1 METYTQDKNGIPTIE
16 KTTKAVLD
24 YSFDWSQWLAPITD
38 AITDYTVEAPPG
50 ITVDYD
56 TVAGGVVTVWLSGGT
71 AGNTYPV
78 RCKITTTAGRTEERM
93 IRVAMVAGK

>member
-1 METYTQDKNGIPTIE
+1 METYTPDQNGNPTIQ

-24 YSFDWSQWLAPITD
+24 YSFDWSKWLKPVADTITSY
-38 AITDYTVEAPPG
+38 AVEAQPG
-50 ITVDYD
+50 ITVDSHM
-56 TVAGGVVTVWLSGGT
+56 VAGDVVTVWLSGGT

-78 RCKITTTAGRTEERM
+78 RCKITTDAGRTEERM